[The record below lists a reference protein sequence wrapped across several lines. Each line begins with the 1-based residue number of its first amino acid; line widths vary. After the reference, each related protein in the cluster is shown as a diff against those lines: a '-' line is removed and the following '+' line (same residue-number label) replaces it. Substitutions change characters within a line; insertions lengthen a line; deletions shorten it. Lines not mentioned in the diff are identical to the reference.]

1 MVAKIK
7 TFAFRG
13 IEVVDV
19 GVEVKIV
26 PGSSHFNIVGLP
38 DKAVGESKERVL
50 AAICSIGLD
59 WPFQKIIVN
68 LSPADLQKEGS
79 HFDLAIALAIMIE
92 MNVLKQADF
101 DNYYILGE
109 LSLDGG
115 INSVG
120 GIISAAI
127 GANERKCGIIC
138 PKENGKEAAWAG
150 NLEII
155 ATDNIL
161 SLLNHI
167 KGLQILE
174 RPEAKGVVEEVYYPD
189 LVDVKGQDVAKR
201 ALEIAAIGGHNLLM
215 VGPPGTGKSMLS
227 SRLAGIL
234 PNMTLKEI
242 LEVNMIQS
250 ISGKIL
256 NGKLV
261 VKRPF
266 IEVHHSCSMPAMV
279 GGGQKAKPGEVSL
292 AHNGVLFLD
301 ELAEFPRQVL
311 DSLRQPLE
319 NGKISI
325 SRVNTHVTYPANFQL
340 VAAMNPCKC
349 GYLGDIKRQ
358 CKKAPECGTQYKSKI
373 SGPLLDRFD
382 LVVYVGAV
390 DVMSLKKLKSGE
402 SSAIVKERVENLR
415 KLQYERFD
423 CKAGNDI
430 LVNAKMNGSSLEK
443 HCQLEEGDESVLND
457 FIEKMGVSMRGLSRI
472 LRVARTISDM
482 DEEKNIKRKHLLEA
496 MSYRRGI

>member
-13 IEVVDV
+13 IEVMDV
-19 GVEVKIV
+19 HVEVKII
-26 PGSSHFNIVGLP
+26 PGAQNFNIVGLP
-38 DKAVGESKERVL
+38 DKAVGESKERVR
-50 AAICSIGLD
+50 AAICSIGLE
-59 WPFQKIIVN
+59 WPFQRIIVN

-79 HFDLAIALAIMIE
+79 HFDLAISLAIMIE
-92 MNVLKQADF
+92 MGVLKKVDF

-120 GIISAAI
+120 GVISAAI

-138 PKENGKEAAWAG
+138 PKGNGKEAAWAG

-155 ATDNIL
+155 AADNLL

-167 KGLQILE
+167 KGVQILE
-174 RPEAKGVVEEVYYPD
+174 RPEARGVIEEVVYPD
-189 LVDVKGQDVAKR
+189 LIDVKGQDIAKR
-201 ALEIAAIGGHNLLM
+201 ALEISATGGHNLLM
-215 VGPPGTGKSMLS
+215 IGPPGTGKSMLS
-227 SRLAGIL
+227 SRLPGIL
-234 PNMTLKEI
+234 PKMTLKEI

-250 ISGKIL
+250 ISGKIQE
-256 NGKLV
+256 GKLV
-261 VKRPF
+261 TKRSF

-319 NGKISI
+319 SGEISI

-358 CKKAPECGTQYKSKI
+358 CKKAPDCGVQYKSKI

-382 LVVYVGAV
+382 LVVYVGSV
-390 DVMSLKKLKSGE
+390 DIMTLKKLKSGE
-402 SSAIVKERVENLR
+402 SSNIVKDRVENLR
-415 KLQYERFD
+415 KMQYERY
-423 CKAGNDI
+423 GEEI
-430 LVNAKMNGSSLEK
+430 LVNAKINGSCLERY
-443 HCQLEEGDESVLND
+443 CQLEEDDEKLLND
-457 FIEKMGVSMRGLSRI
+457 FIGKMGVSMRGLTRI
-472 LRVARTISDM
+472 LRVARTIADM
-482 DEEKNIKRKHLLEA
+482 DGESNIKRQHLLEA

>member
-138 PKENGKEAAWAG
+138 PKEN
-150 NLEII
+150 
-155 ATDNIL
+155 
-161 SLLNHI
+161 
-167 KGLQILE
+167 
-174 RPEAKGVVEEVYYPD
+174 V
-189 LVDVKGQDVAKR
+189 
-201 ALEIAAIGGHNLLM
+201 
-215 VGPPGTGKSMLS
+215 
-227 SRLAGIL
+227 
-234 PNMTLKEI
+234 
-242 LEVNMIQS
+242 
-250 ISGKIL
+250 
-256 NGKLV
+256 
-261 VKRPF
+261 
-266 IEVHHSCSMPAMV
+266 C
-279 GGGQKAKPGEVSL
+279 
-292 AHNGVLFLD
+292 
-301 ELAEFPRQVL
+301 
-311 DSLRQPLE
+311 
-319 NGKISI
+319 
-325 SRVNTHVTYPANFQL
+325 
-340 VAAMNPCKC
+340 
-349 GYLGDIKRQ
+349 
-358 CKKAPECGTQYKSKI
+358 
-373 SGPLLDRFD
+373 
-382 LVVYVGAV
+382 
-390 DVMSLKKLKSGE
+390 
-402 SSAIVKERVENLR
+402 
-415 KLQYERFD
+415 
-423 CKAGNDI
+423 
-430 LVNAKMNGSSLEK
+430 
-443 HCQLEEGDESVLND
+443 
-457 FIEKMGVSMRGLSRI
+457 
-472 LRVARTISDM
+472 
-482 DEEKNIKRKHLLEA
+482 
-496 MSYRRGI
+496 